1 MSTASGGSIFSRTY
15 GLKFFFDF
23 TTCHW
28 ASAGAGRTIGPW
40 MVEVL
45 GVQIVPASCV
55 GLVLRWWDIDIYIYI
70 PMENFS
76 LRAQAGTP
84 TKETVIKHENLDIR
98 GRFGF

>member
-15 GLKFFFDF
+15 GLNFFFDF

-55 GLVLRWWDIDIYIYI
+55 GLVLRWWDIDIYIYTHGKLQLESSSRN
-70 PMENFS
+70 PYKGN
-76 LRAQAGTP
+76 RDKT
-84 TKETVIKHENLDIR
+84 
-98 GRFGF
+98 